1 MEVTL
6 FDFFVRSAYAQTPAP
21 GPSQGG
27 AGMLVSF
34 VPFIL
39 IFILFYFLLIMPQQK
54 RTKKKKEMID
64 SLKKGDRVMTSGGMI
79 GTVVTLSIKVV
90 TIQVAEGTRIK
101 VNRSYVEEV
110 LEESGEEE
118 K

>member
-6 FDFFVRSAYAQTPAP
+6 FDFFTRSAYAQTPAP
-21 GPSQGG
+21 GPPEGG
-27 AGMLVSF
+27 AGLLVSF

-54 RTKKKKEMID
+54 RAKKKKEMID
-64 SLKKGDRVMTSGGMI
+64 GLKKGDRVMTSGGMI
-79 GTVVTLSIKVV
+79 GTVVTLSTKVV
-90 TIQVAEGTRIK
+90 TLQVAEGTRIK

-110 LEESGEEE
+110 LEDSGEEE